1 MRSYDSTFTLIS
13 PSIIAIFS
21 IESKPLLISSG
32 PFLPS
37 NGPTQSSESLP
48 FHLYED
54 KKWIAPLNDQ
64 AILYEGA
71 GSDFSF
77 QRRLR
82 PNEDVADPKIHH

>member
-37 NGPTQSSESLP
+37 NDPTQSSESLL
-48 FHLYED
+48 FHRYEG
-54 KKWIAPLNDQ
+54 KKWIVPLNDQ
-64 AILYEGA
+64 AILYEDA

-82 PNEDVADPKIHH
+82 PIEDVADPKIHH